1 MARTKQKFLFF
12 FLLCIW
18 SLQAEEYCV
27 QKGDSLYRIA
37 KKYGTSVAELKR
49 LNNLSSNKLS
59 IGQTLLVSA
68 VERQTEDVV
77 QSGSRYQAARTYH
90 RVRRGETLLSIARK
104 YGLSVDQLRQLN
116 QISGYLIKPGQ
127 RLLISVSWSRETKPT
142 EPVLEIAEETPSE
155 TELKLLS
162 SLPPENKITRV
173 IENALGFLGTPYRFG
188 GTGRSGIDCS
198 GLVKKVFGGVGVQ
211 LPRTACQQYQ
221 EGTVIDKDDL
231 AAGDLLFFSRLKN
244 LRPTHVALYL
254 GNGLILHASRKARKV
269 VIESFDKAN
278 YLQNQF
284 VGARRIIEEENQQ
297 QYTVTP

>member
-1 MARTKQKFLFF
+1 VGRTKQKFLFF

-59 IGQTLLVSA
+59 IGQTLLVSP
-68 VERQTEDVV
+68 VEKQTEDVV

-90 RVRRGETLLSIARK
+90 RVRKGETLFSIAHK

-116 QISGYLIKPGQ
+116 QIGGSLIKPDQ

-162 SLPPENKITRV
+162 SLPGENKITRV

-221 EGTVIDKDDL
+221 EGTVISKDDL
-231 AAGDLLFFSRLKN
+231 AAGDLLFFSRLKS

-254 GNGLILHASRKARKV
+254 GNGLILHASQKARKV
-269 VIESFDKAN
+269 VIESFDKN
-278 YLQNQF
+278 YLLNQF